1 MRSQLTRTT
10 AVSASSQNTRSSTGT
25 ERPLS
30 PSVDNGGTCPSC
42 GTKVETVNTSEA
54 VCPDCQVVITAEPVS
69 TAPRPRYDDTDEETA
84 RTGSR
89 VTLLYADR
97 GLGTGIDSNARTDS
111 NGSPLTASQRR
122 VCRDE
127 GWTKHLRP
135 REFRLDYALGEIRR
149 MGAQLNVPTS
159 ELECAAR
166 LYRQALSEGQ
176 IRGRSV
182 DGFVAAC
189 LLAAIR
195 QSSLTLPVSVREVES
210 ASPATR
216 DQFRTARG
224 LLEVR
229 LDVEVP
235 PMNPQD
241 FLPWAASRLS
251 APHCVELC
259 ARRLLAAR
267 RADDDATESI
277 SPRTLAAAALHAAF
291 SVVTPG
297 ERPTLSAIAD
307 VMDVSES
314 TVSERKGHLLQYQD
328 ASERFVEV

>member
-1 MRSQLTRTT
+1 V
-10 AVSASSQNTRSSTGT
+10 A
-25 ERPLS
+25 
-30 PSVDNGGTCPSC
+30 
-42 GTKVETVNTSEA
+42 VETVDTSEA
-54 VCPDCQVVITAEPVS
+54 VCPDCHVVVTTEPVS
-69 TAPRPRYDDTDEETA
+69 TAPRPRYDEADEKTSC
-84 RTGSR
+84 TGSR

-97 GLGTGIDSNARTDS
+97 GLGAGIDTDAVTDG

-149 MGAQLNVPTS
+149 IGAQLNVPTS

-166 LYRQALSEGQ
+166 LYRRALGEGHV
-176 IRGRSV
+176 RGRSV

-189 LLAAIR
+189 LLVAIR
-195 QSSLTLPVSVREVES
+195 QSSLSLPVSVREVEA

-229 LDVEVP
+229 LGVEIP
-235 PMNPQD
+235 PMDPQD

-251 APHCVELC
+251 APHCVEQC
-259 ARRLLAAR
+259 ATQLLAAR
-267 RADDDATESI
+267 RADADATESV
-277 SPRTLAAAALHAAF
+277 SPRTLAAAALHTAF
-291 SVVTPG
+291 SLVTPD
-297 ERPTLSAIAD
+297 ERPMLSSIAK

-314 TVSERKGHLLQYQD
+314 TVSERKGDLLEYRD
-328 ASERFVEV
+328 AWNGSVGR